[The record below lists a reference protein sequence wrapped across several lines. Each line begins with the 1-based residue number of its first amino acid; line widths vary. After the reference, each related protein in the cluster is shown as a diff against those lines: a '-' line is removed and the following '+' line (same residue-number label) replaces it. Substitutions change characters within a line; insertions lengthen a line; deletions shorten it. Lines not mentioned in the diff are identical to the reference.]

1 MSLRKLLPSFRSPG
15 SAPTKGAIVAL
26 FFEVGIL
33 LHTFLRAEA
42 NNFGQ
47 RTASAGPLESF
58 VFHGDP
64 SLWLQRWTP
73 RGVGI
78 EWLAAL
84 VHFSWFIVPPV
95 FIWALYRQG
104 GRGPAVRLI
113 AVLLGLLLSAD
124 IIYAIMPTRPPWM
137 DLDVDRLVVIGY
149 GSKASLD
156 ENAVASVP
164 SLHVAVPMLYALW
177 FARDT
182 TSLRRFAPWLA
193 LWTLGVA
200 WAAVY
205 SGEHYALDALAG
217 VIWAVVTYAAF
228 VAVTAASDRLA
239 LRQRA
244 KPLALEPGHL
254 SASLGKAV
262 ESEK

>member
-1 MSLRKLLPSFRSPG
+1 MRRRRLLPSFRSSG
-15 SAPTKGAIVAL
+15 AAPTKGAAVAL

-33 LHTFLRAEA
+33 LHTFLRAQA

-47 RTASAGPLESF
+47 GTLSAGPLESY

-64 SLWLQRWTP
+64 AMWLQRWTP

-78 EWLAAL
+78 EWLAAV
-84 VHFSWFIVPPV
+84 VHFSWFVIPPL
-95 FIWALYRQG
+95 FIWMLYKQG
-104 GRGPAVRLI
+104 GRGPATKLI

-124 IIYAIMPTRPPWM
+124 VVFAIMPTRPPWM

-156 ENAVASVP
+156 ENAFAAVP

-182 TSLRRFAPWLA
+182 TPLRRFAPWLA
-193 LWTLGVA
+193 LWTLAVA

-205 SGEHYALDALAG
+205 SGEHYALDAFAG
-217 VIWAVVTYAAF
+217 AAWAVVTYAAF
-228 VAVTAASDRLA
+228 LAATTAYERLA
-239 LRQRA
+239 LRRLA
-244 KPLALEPGHL
+244 TPLALSTGHL
-254 SASLGKAV
+254 PAPLGRAV
-262 ESEK
+262 ETEK